1 MRLLS
6 LARRLVYPA
15 IIAIMVGGAAV
26 TYQTK
31 ESAVSAAE
39 RVAELRH
46 LVERERIALSLLNAE
61 WSVLTQP
68 SRLQSLVE
76 RHPEDFQLA
85 SYGIER
91 VVQID
96 ALPWPVPDENDAL
109 GQLIGGVG
117 R

>member
-1 MRLLS
+1 MRLLTVG
-6 LARRLVYPA
+6 RRLVYPA
-15 IIAIMVGGAAV
+15 LVAIMVGGAAV

-31 ESAVSAAE
+31 ENAVAAAD

-68 SRLQSLVE
+68 SRLQDLVD

-91 VVQID
+91 VVRID
-96 ALPWPVPDENDAL
+96 ALPWPEPDENDVL
-109 GQLIGGVG
+109 GRLIGGVG